1 MEDGVV
7 TEDGVYV
14 QNRVVVGHNQ
24 EVDLV
29 LSLLQLMVVDNVM
42 VLPLRTEPV
51 VVLLNVAVRPLNI
64 NHYVLISL
72 FQMEFQNGLVVIQP
86 VNTNHMSVVN
96 IL

>member
-24 EVDLV
+24 ELDLV
-29 LSLLQLMVVDNVM
+29 LTLLQLMVVDNVM

-51 VVLLNVAVRPLNI
+51 VPVNVAVRPVNI
-64 NHYVLISL
+64 NYYVLIPL
-72 FQMEFQNGLVVIQP
+72 FRREF
-86 VNTNHMSVVN
+86 
-96 IL
+96 